1 MIIAVENSR
10 GFFKIDRDNIVTQA
24 IIDQGNARRFQGQ
37 EMFWVEK
44 DGSHS
49 QNISNETAVRALA
62 FFAAQEEE
70 A

>member
-1 MIIAVENSR
+1 MIIAVENSK
-10 GFFKIDRDNIVTQA
+10 GFLKIDRDNIVTQS

-37 EMFWVEK
+37 EMFWVES

-49 QNISNETAVRALA
+49 RNISNETAARALA
-62 FFAAQEEE
+62 FFAAQEE